1 MSNLQE
7 QDLAKILDEKYNV
20 RRVTEDFFNHFKK
33 MADYM
38 DSKMIQIY
46 DPAEDSHTPLD
57 KLILRALD
65 MDIKKRQDIE
75 KGWKSTM
82 KLAVDFDD
90 VEIVKKLMSY
100 REACLKFLLEI

>member
-1 MSNLQE
+1 MSG
-7 QDLAKILDEKYNV
+7 DFLD
-20 RRVTEDFFNHFKK
+20 HFKK
-33 MADYM
+33 MINYI

-46 DPAEDSHTPLD
+46 DPAEENHTPLD
-57 KLILRALD
+57 KLILRALE

-90 VEIVKKLMSY
+90 VEIVKKLMSFK
-100 REACLKFLLEI
+100 EACFLFLVWFL